1 MPISTQSGTPA
12 TARSRALRAGSRVM
26 VAMLLGANAAHAAAL
41 PASRATLPLVPA
53 PQSVEMRAG
62 STTRSTRWNVAMTG
76 DRSDSL
82 AAAGVI
88 AELEDMIGRPVEAS
102 AGPIQTLIFASV
114 PVDPT
119 ASRLFNAQGYRLT
132 VARDRIIIEGA
143 TPAGRF
149 YGAQTLRQLI
159 RASRDGT
166 IPCLAIV
173 DAPALEWRGV
183 SDDVSRGQMSTQAD
197 LFEIVHRLAGYKMN
211 LYQLYIED
219 AFAFRS
225 APEIGRG
232 RARLTAG
239 ELRAVVEEGER
250 YHVVVMPIFET
261 LGHQERLLSIPA
273 YRHHAELSEPAR
285 RGLDAL
291 LWNVRG
297 WWDRCMASLANDPP
311 DPPRVPTTFSAVSQ
325 ESRAFVLALVDEIAA
340 AAPGPFFHIGGD
352 ETGEIGQGTSREAVN
367 RLGAGR
373 VHGRYCAAVIDH
385 LRARDG
391 RRAMVYSDMILSHPE
406 ALAEIPRDAILVDW
420 HYNPADPHPSIR
432 ALHEAGFRDV
442 MVSPGLW
449 SWDTIYPDYRR
460 SFASILGMS
469 AEGKREG
476 ALGCVVASWGDNG
489 AENLRE
495 NNWPGYAFAASA
507 AWEAGSPDTA
517 SFCERFVTTEFGA
530 HSPDLARAL
539 RLVGWQRFDGL
550 KSASRLIH
558 RAPLVRLHRGEWM
571 DRMRLLRSEM
581 LAAGGAISTSRAQ
594 VRFHADEIRAL
605 ELCALRFRASAERE
619 MVLDAIAARSAIQ
632 PAGSERGAGPAEAM
646 ALLES
651 IKAGGPEVRAEYE
664 ALWLRH
670 NRPEGLASNLDRIDR
685 QNRAIEQL
693 SFPAS
698 NR

>member
-1 MPISTQSGTPA
+1 MPISTRSGIPA
-12 TARSRALRAGSRVM
+12 AARSRALRVGWCVL
-26 VAMLLGANAAHAAAL
+26 VAMLVGANATRVAVAL
-41 PASRATLPLVPA
+41 PASRGPLPLVPS
-53 PQSVEMRAG
+53 PQSVEMRTG
-62 STTRSTRWNVAMTG
+62 SVTLSTRWTLMTPG

-82 AAAGVI
+82 AAAGVV
-88 AELEDMIGRPVEAS
+88 AEINSMRSVEAGAS
-102 AGPIQTLIFASV
+102 PIGTLTFASV
-114 PVDPT
+114 PADPA

-132 VARDRIIIEGA
+132 VARDRITIEGVS
-143 TPAGRF
+143 PAGRF

-197 LFEIVHRLAGYKMN
+197 LLEIIHRLSSYKMN

-219 AFAFRS
+219 AFEFRS

-232 RARLTAG
+232 RARLTAE
-239 ELRAVVEEGER
+239 ELRALVEEGQR
-250 YHVVVMPIFET
+250 YHVVVTPIFET

-273 YRHHAELSEPAR
+273 YRHHAELSEPTR
-285 RGLDAL
+285 HGLDAFA
-291 LWNVRG
+291 WNVRA
-297 WWDRCMASLANDPP
+297 WWDRCLASLANDPP
-311 DPPRVPTTFSAVSQ
+311 DPPRIPTTFSAVSQ
-325 ESRAFVLALVDEIAA
+325 ESRAFVLGLVDEIAA

-352 ETGEIGQGTSREAVN
+352 ETGEIGEGTSREAVD

-391 RRAMVYSDMILSHPE
+391 RRAMLYADMIRSHPE

-420 HYNPADPHPSIR
+420 HYNPADPHPGIR

-460 SFASILGMS
+460 AFASILGMS

-476 ALGCVVASWGDNG
+476 ALGCVVASWGDND

-507 AWEAGSPDTA
+507 AWEAGDPDTT

-530 HSPDLARAL
+530 HSPDIARAL
-539 RLVGWQRFDGL
+539 ELVGWQRFDGL
-550 KSASRLIH
+550 KSASRLVH
-558 RAPLVRLHRGEWM
+558 RAPLVRLHRAEWM
-571 DRMRLLRSEM
+571 NRMRLLRSDM
-581 LAAGGAISTSRAQ
+581 LVARDALSVSRAK
-594 VRFHADEIRAL
+594 VRFHADEISAL
-605 ELCALRFRASAERE
+605 ALCASRFRASAERE
-619 MVLDAIAARSAIQ
+619 LVLDVIATRSAIQ
-632 PAGSERGAGPAEAM
+632 PAGTERSAGSPEGM
-646 ALLES
+646 ALLDS
-651 IKAGGPEVRAEYE
+651 IKASGPAMRAEYE

-670 NRPEGLASNLDRIDR
+670 NRPEGLGPNLDRLDR
-685 QNRAIEQL
+685 ENRAIERL
-693 SFPAS
+693 SFPES

>member
-1 MPISTQSGTPA
+1 MPISTRSGTPA
-12 TARSRALRAGSRVM
+12 TARSRALAAGSCVLI
-26 VAMLLGANAAHAAAL
+26 AMLLGANAAQPAAL
-41 PASRATLPLVPA
+41 HASRATLALVPA

-62 STTRSTRWNVAMTG
+62 STTLSARWNVATSG

-88 AELEDMIGRPVEAS
+88 AELGDRIGRPVEAG
-102 AGPIQTLIFASV
+102 AGPIRTLIFASV
-114 PVDPT
+114 PADPT
-119 ASRLFNAQGYRLT
+119 TSRLFNEQGYRLT
-132 VARDRIIIEGA
+132 IARDRIIIEGA
-143 TPAGRF
+143 TPTGRF

-159 RASRDGT
+159 RASTDAT
-166 IPCLAIV
+166 LPCLAIV

-183 SDDVSRGQMSTQAD
+183 SDDVSRGQMSTPAD
-197 LFEIVHRLAGYKMN
+197 LLEIIHRLAGYKMN

-232 RARLTAG
+232 RARLTAS
-239 ELRAVVEEGER
+239 ELEAVVEEGRR
-250 YHVVVMPIFET
+250 YHVVVTPIFET

-273 YRHHAELSEPAR
+273 YRRHAELSEPER
-285 RGLDAL
+285 HGLDAL
-291 LWNVRG
+291 VWNLRA
-297 WWDRCMASLANDPP
+297 WWERSMASLAHDPP
-311 DPPRVPTTFSAVSQ
+311 DPPRIPSTFSAVSP

-352 ETGEIGQGTSREAVN
+352 ETGEIGQGTSRAAVN
-367 RLGAGR
+367 QLGAGR

-391 RRAMVYSDMILSHPE
+391 RRAMLYTDMILSHPE

-432 ALHEAGFRDV
+432 ALHDAGFRDV

-449 SWDTIYPDYRR
+449 SWDTFYPDYGRA
-460 SFASILGMS
+460 FASILGMS

-495 NNWPGYAFAASA
+495 NNWLGYAFAASA
-507 AWEAGSPDTA
+507 AWEAGNPDTA
-517 SFCERFVTTEFGA
+517 SFCERFVTTEFGVR
-530 HSPDLARAL
+530 SPQIARAL

-550 KSASRLIH
+550 KSASRLVH
-558 RAPLVRLHRGEWM
+558 RAPLVRVHRTEWM
-571 DRMRLLRSEM
+571 DRMRLLRSDM
-581 LAAGGAISTSRAQ
+581 LVAEDALSASRTQ
-594 VRFHADEIRAL
+594 VRYHADEISAL
-605 ELCALRFRASAERE
+605 ALCALRFRTSAERE
-619 MVLDAIAARSAIQ
+619 LVLDAIAARPAFQAAGTERSADTPQ
-632 PAGSERGAGPAEAM
+632 AM
-646 ALLES
+646 LLLDS
-651 IKAGGPEVRAEYE
+651 IKAAGPRVRAEYA

-670 NRPEGLASNLDRIDR
+670 NRPEGLDSNVTRLDHE
-685 QNRAIEQL
+685 NREIERL
-693 SFPAS
+693 SFPES